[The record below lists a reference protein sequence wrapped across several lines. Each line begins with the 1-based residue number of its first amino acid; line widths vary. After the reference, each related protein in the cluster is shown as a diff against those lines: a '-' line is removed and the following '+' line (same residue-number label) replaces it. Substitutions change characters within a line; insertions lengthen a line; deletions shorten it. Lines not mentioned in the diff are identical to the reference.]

1 MSNPDSNNRNGR
13 RRVDQHEYAVG
24 YGKPP
29 KHTQFKPGQSGNPSG
44 RPKGSRSLGAEF
56 SSMLA
61 RKIPVRE
68 GGQTKQM
75 TILQAIL
82 LTTAKNAMGGDHRA
96 RKDIFAAIQKLEHE
110 ERSKEPSADQCV
122 QLSEEDRA
130 VIDTFL
136 ERQRR
141 HADNDD
147 G

>member
-1 MSNPDSNNRNGR
+1 MSNSDNDDQNGARNKR
-13 RRVDQHEYAVG
+13 DYEVG
-24 YGKPP
+24 YAKPP
-29 KHTQFKPGQSGNPSG
+29 KHTRFKPGQSGNPGG

-82 LTTAKNAMGGDHRA
+82 FATAKNAMGGDHRA
-96 RKDIFAAIQKLEHE
+96 RKDIFAAIQQLEHE
-110 ERSKEPSADQCV
+110 QRSNETGADQCV

-130 VIDTFL
+130 VIDSFL

-141 HADNDD
+141 DADKDD